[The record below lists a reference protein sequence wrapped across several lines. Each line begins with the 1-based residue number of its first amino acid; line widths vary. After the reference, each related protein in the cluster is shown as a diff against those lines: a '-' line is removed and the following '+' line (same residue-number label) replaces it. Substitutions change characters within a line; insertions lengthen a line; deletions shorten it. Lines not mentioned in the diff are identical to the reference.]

1 MQEGILLGHMVSK
14 YGIKVDPKW
23 IEAIDTINIP
33 KNKKE
38 I

>member
-1 MQEGILLGHMVSK
+1 MVSK
-14 YGIKVDPKW
+14 YGIKVDPKR
-23 IEAIDTINIP
+23 IEAIDTINIH